1 MHYPT
6 ILRAALFAALALAP
20 TLARAE
26 VREVTEPIALFN
38 GQDLTNWYTFLQ
50 EHGVNNDPNGVF
62 TVQDGMIRI
71 SGEDWGCINTHDS
84 FDRYRAIVEFKWG
97 EKTWGKREKAT
108 RDSGFLVHSVGEDG
122 GYSGIWKHSIEVQM
136 IEGGTGDFI
145 VVGDGTDAFS
155 LTANVAKEKQ
165 GSSHIYKT
173 KGQPVTINSGRINWW
188 GRSPDWEDVLGFR
201 GEHDVEKPVGEWNT
215 LEVIV
220 DRGAI
225 QVFLNGIHVNAS
237 VETTPTSGQ
246 LQIQSE
252 GAELFVRRIDLLPLE
267 SHGARSRNAA
277 NPEAV
282 AAIANGAKD
291 FANAAWWGF
300 DAEDATAAVQSA
312 IDSGAKKVLIPFVGK
327 PWIVRP
333 ITLRGDLEL
342 ELEPGVLLLAK
353 RGEFKGGG
361 DSLLAAH
368 NAENLT
374 IRGYGAT
381 LRMWKKDYQDP
392 AQYTKAEWRMGIR
405 LMGCKN
411 VLIEGVRVES
421 SGGDGIY
428 IDGGGDRRWGENITV
443 RDVVCDDNHRQ
454 GMSVISA
461 QNLLIENCTFS
472 NTGGT
477 APEAGIDFE
486 PDSSDQRFVN
496 CVVRNSVFENNA
508 GHQILIYLNPM
519 TIESEPVSI
528 RFENCVS
535 RMGKP
540 GMTIDDFQDMGQTGW
555 AGMAIGTANDN
566 GPTGTIEFVDCTT
579 ENTGKEGVKVFDVSA
594 LSVDV
599 KFTRCTW
606 ANPWASAFREYGGPR
621 VPVLIHA
628 RRPSLVGRTGG
639 VHFEDCE
646 VYDWAYR
653 PAVQFYEDH
662 SNNGFYNISGQITV
676 HSPHGAMTLLG
687 DENKLHDVTLKVVS
701 GE

>member
-1 MHYPT
+1 MPKPAFF
-6 ILRAALFAALALAP
+6 RAALIAAITATGWA
-20 TLARAE
+20 AQAE
-26 VREVTEPIALFN
+26 VRQVTEPIALFN
-38 GQDLTNWYTFLQ
+38 GEDLSNWYVFLQ
-50 EHGVNNDPNGVF
+50 DRGVGNDPNGVF

-84 FDRYRAIVEFKWG
+84 FDRYKAVVEFKWG
-97 EKTWGKREKAT
+97 EKTWGRREKAT

-165 GSSHIYKT
+165 GSSYIYQA
-173 KGQPVTINSGRINWW
+173 KGQPATINSGRINWW

-220 DRGAI
+220 DGGAI
-225 QVFLNGIHVNAS
+225 QVFLNGILVNAS
-237 VETTPTSGQ
+237 TDTTPKRGQ

-252 GAELFVRRIDLLPLE
+252 GAELFVRKVDLLPLE
-267 SHGARSRNAA
+267 EVGAKSRNAA

-282 AAIANGAKD
+282 AAVANGAKEV
-291 FANAAWWGF
+291 ANAAWWGF
-300 DAEDATAAVQSA
+300 NEADSTAAIQGA
-312 IDSGAKKVLIPFVGK
+312 IDSGAKKVVVPFVGK
-327 PWIVRP
+327 PWIVTP
-333 ITLRGDLEL
+333 VKLRGDLEL
-342 ELEPGVLLLAK
+342 VFEPGVLVLAK
-353 RGEFKGGG
+353 RGEFKGKG
-361 DSLLAAH
+361 DSLFAA
-368 NAENLT
+368 NGAENLT
-374 IRGYGAT
+374 MRGYGAT

-392 AQYTKAEWRMGIR
+392 AHYEKAEWRMGIR

-411 VLIEGVRVES
+411 VLIEGLRVES

-428 IDGGGDRRWGENITV
+428 VDGGSDRRWGENITV
-443 RDVVCDDNHRQ
+443 RDVVCDDHHRQ

-461 QNLLIENCTFS
+461 QNLLVENCVFS
-472 NTGGT
+472 NTSGT
-477 APEAGIDFE
+477 PPEAGIDFE
-486 PDSSDQRFVN
+486 PDSADQRFVN
-496 CVVRNSVFENNA
+496 CVVRNSVFENNS

-540 GMTIDDFQDMGQTGW
+540 GMVLADFQDMDQTGW
-555 AGMAIGTANDN
+555 AGMAIGTCNDN
-566 GPTGTIEFVDCTT
+566 GPAGTIEFVDCAT

-606 ANPWASAFREYGGPR
+606 ANPWVSAFRDYGGPR

-653 PAVQFYEDH
+653 PAVQFFEDH

-676 HSPHGAMTLLG
+676 HSPHGAPTLLG
-687 DENKLHDVTLKVVS
+687 ENLHNVTLKVVS
-701 GE
+701 AE